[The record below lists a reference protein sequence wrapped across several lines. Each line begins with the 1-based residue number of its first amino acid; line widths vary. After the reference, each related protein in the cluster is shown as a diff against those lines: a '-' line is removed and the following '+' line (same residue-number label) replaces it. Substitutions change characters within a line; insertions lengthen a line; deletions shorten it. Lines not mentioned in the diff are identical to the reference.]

1 MPRLKRCCAIHDLSG
16 FGRVSLTVVIPT
28 LSAMGIQV
36 VPAPTAVLSTHT
48 GGAFPG
54 YSFCDLTDSME
65 ASFRHWKELHLEFD
79 AIYSGFLGSP
89 RQCDLVDGLIRNF
102 RREDSLVMVDPVM
115 GDRGDFY
122 ASISPTMA
130 GEMRKLV
137 AQADVITPNLTELF
151 LLLDR
156 PYNPEISPE
165 AFRDLLEELADMGP
179 QQIVVT
185 SCPGDQEGQI
195 ACRLYDH
202 GKITSLSQDYFD
214 VQYQGTGDLY
224 STILL
229 GLLMTGS
236 PFDKACKLAATEVLR
251 LMKGSVT
258 YGEPYTDGVFL
269 EAFLPELGQLV
280 DRDQTL
286 TPGYR
291 EGRESLREVPAPGKD
306 FLGNPGK

>member
-16 FGRVSLTVVIPT
+16 FGRVSLMVVIPT

-65 ASFRHWKELHLEFD
+65 ATFAHWKKLHLEFD
-79 AIYSGFLGSP
+79 SIYSGFLGSP
-89 RQCDLVDGLIRNF
+89 RQCDLVGGLIRDF
-102 RREDSLVMVDPVM
+102 RREDSLVLVDPVM

-122 ASISPTMA
+122 ASISPDMA

-137 AQADVITPNLTELF
+137 AQADVVTPNLTELF
-151 LLLDR
+151 LLLDK
-156 PYNPEISPE
+156 PYDPEISDAE
-165 AFRDLLEELADMGP
+165 FNRLLGDLAAMGP
-179 QQIVVT
+179 KQIVVT
-185 SCPGDQEGQI
+185 SCPGKEEGEI
-195 ACRLYDH
+195 ACRLYNH
-202 GKITSLSQDYFD
+202 GEITSLSQPYFD

-224 STILL
+224 SAILL
-229 GLLMTGS
+229 GLLMTGT
-236 PFDKACKLAATEVLR
+236 PFAKACDLAASEVLR
-251 LMKGSVT
+251 LMKKSVA

-269 EAFLPELGQLV
+269 EAFSPELGSLV
-280 DRDQTL
+280 DREKLL

-291 EGRESLREVPAPGKD
+291 EGRESLRDVPAPGKD
-306 FLGNPGK
+306 FLGNPDK